1 MTKFRRE
8 RLLEQESMAVNPLTQ
23 LLMLLF
29 LLTVILIP
37 IVFFYGKN
45 NRDKKVTAMT
55 ERARAAFETFVGS
68 ADYFDSCLVIVKDN
82 PFVICASAIAIKDDH
97 LFVLESSGV
106 ATGVPWSDVR
116 SWKWK
121 KAGFEQIRPFRTFHH
136 ATDISTA
143 MQVNAANNAAARQAA
158 RDSGIFISL
167 ASVDI
172 PEIVFQCD
180 SEDVLRKWHEI
191 LTQKREGRTLA

>member
-1 MTKFRRE
+1 MTKFQRAQ
-8 RLLEQESMAVNPLTQ
+8 LIEQEPMAANPLIQ

-29 LLTVILIP
+29 LLTIVLIP
-37 IVFFYGKN
+37 VVFFYGKIS
-45 NRDKKVTAMT
+45 RDKQVASMT
-55 ERARAAFETFVGS
+55 ERARTAFEKFVGA
-68 ADYFDSCLVIVKDN
+68 ADYLDSCLVIVKDN